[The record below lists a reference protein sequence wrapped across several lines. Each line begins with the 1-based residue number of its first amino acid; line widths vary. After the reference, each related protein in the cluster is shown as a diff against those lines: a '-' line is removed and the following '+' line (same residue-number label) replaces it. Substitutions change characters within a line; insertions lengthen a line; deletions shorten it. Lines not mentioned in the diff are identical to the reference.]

1 MAKKTFTYSDLIDG
15 LGKIVDDGE
24 MLLRVENDIIYI
36 DRKEFYLQQ
45 INKIQRL
52 LQLYSECDWW
62 IKPSNTLKDGVMYK
76 IYILTYK

>member
-1 MAKKTFTYSDLIDG
+1 MAKKKFTYSDLIDG

-24 MLLRVENDIIYI
+24 MLLRVEDDIIYI
-36 DRKEFYLQQ
+36 DRNEFYLQQ